1 MRTRQEKNKKIQD
14 EITKEKH
21 QKRMKKIVK
30 VISIILIIS
39 ITILSYGM
47 FIGARYTFVNEHK
60 ITDKKIPNS
69 FHGLKIVQISDLL
82 YPSLKSNDLDKLTKK
97 INELKPDIL
106 VFTGNI
112 KRNNYELTK
121 KDITTL
127 NKFFNSLNSNIKKYA
142 IYGNNDNDNLKL
154 IFENTNFL
162 ILDNQEDII
171 YNGENESIKII
182 GFNAKKLDF
191 SNITESNDYTICL
204 LSNPDKITKVNN
216 TCQVVFSGETL
227 GGEIKLPF
235 TKGLDN
241 HTYYKNYYLINQTK
255 LYINNGL
262 GNNYN
267 LRLFNHPSINF
278 YRLTNY

>member
-39 ITILSYGM
+39 LTILSYGM
-47 FIGARYTFVNEHK
+47 FIGSKYTFVNEHK

-82 YPSLKSNDLDKLTKK
+82 YPSLKSNDLDKLIKK

-204 LSNPDKITKVNN
+204 LSNPDKITKVSN

>member
-154 IFENTNFL
+154 IFENANFL

-182 GFNAKKLDF
+182 GFKANKLDF
-191 SNITESNDYTICL
+191 SNVTESNDYTICL
-204 LSNPDKITKVNN
+204 LSNPDKITKVSNI
-216 TCQVVFSGETL
+216 CQVVFSGETL

>member
-39 ITILSYGM
+39 LTILSYGM
-47 FIGARYTFVNEHK
+47 FIGSRYTLVNEHK

-204 LSNPDKITKVNN
+204 LSNPDKITKVSN

>member
-47 FIGARYTFVNEHK
+47 FIGSRYTFVNEHK

-142 IYGNNDNDNLKL
+142 IYGNNDHDNLKL

-182 GFNAKKLDF
+182 GFKAKKIDF

>member
-1 MRTRQEKNKKIQD
+1 MRTRQEKNKKIQE

-39 ITILSYGM
+39 LTILSYGM
-47 FIGARYTFVNEHK
+47 FIGSRYIFVNEHK

-127 NKFFNSLNSNIKKYA
+127 NNFFNSLNSNIKKYA

-171 YNGENESIKII
+171 YNGENESIKIM

-191 SNITESNDYTICL
+191 SNITKSNDYTICL
-204 LSNPDKITKVNN
+204 LSNPDKITKVSN

>member
-39 ITILSYGM
+39 LTILSYGM

-204 LSNPDKITKVNN
+204 LSNPDKITKVSN

>member
-21 QKRMKKIVK
+21 QERMKKIVK

-39 ITILSYGM
+39 LTILSYGM
-47 FIGARYTFVNEHK
+47 FIGARYTFVNEYK
-60 ITDKKIPNS
+60 IADKKIPNS

-112 KRNNYELTK
+112 KRNHYELTK

-127 NKFFNSLNSNIKKYA
+127 NKFFNFLNSNIKKYA
-142 IYGNNDNDNLKL
+142 IYGNNDDDNLKL

-182 GFNAKKLDF
+182 GFNARKLDF

>member
-39 ITILSYGM
+39 LTILSYGM
-47 FIGARYTFVNEHK
+47 FIGSRYTFVNEHK

-106 VFTGNI
+106 IFTGNI

-127 NKFFNSLNSNIKKYA
+127 NNFFNSLNSNIKKYA

-204 LSNPDKITKVNN
+204 LSNPDKITKVSN

>member
-1 MRTRQEKNKKIQD
+1 MKTRQEKNKKIQD

-21 QKRMKKIVK
+21 QERMKKIVK

-39 ITILSYGM
+39 LTILSYGM
-47 FIGARYTFVNEHK
+47 FIGSKYTFINEHK

-112 KRNNYELTK
+112 KRNHYELTK

-127 NKFFNSLNSNIKKYA
+127 NKFFNFLNSNIKKYA
-142 IYGNNDNDNLKL
+142 IYGNNDDDNLKL

-182 GFNAKKLDF
+182 GFKAKKLDF

>member
-1 MRTRQEKNKKIQD
+1 MRTRQEKNKKIQE

-39 ITILSYGM
+39 LTILSYGM
-47 FIGARYTFVNEHK
+47 FIGSRYTFVNEYK

-82 YPSLKSNDLDKLTKK
+82 YPSLKSNDLDKLIKK

-204 LSNPDKITKVNN
+204 LSNPDKITKVSN

>member
-182 GFNAKKLDF
+182 GFKAKKIDF

>member
-1 MRTRQEKNKKIQD
+1 MKTRQEKNKKIQD

-21 QKRMKKIVK
+21 QERMKKIVK

-39 ITILSYGM
+39 LTILSYGM
-47 FIGARYTFVNEHK
+47 FIGSRYTFVNEHK

-142 IYGNNDNDNLKL
+142 IYGNNDDDNLKL

-182 GFNAKKLDF
+182 GFKAKKIDF

>member
-39 ITILSYGM
+39 LTILSYGM
-47 FIGARYTFVNEHK
+47 FIGSRYTFVNEHK

-182 GFNAKKLDF
+182 GFKAKKLDF

-204 LSNPDKITKVNN
+204 LSNPDKITKVSN

>member
-47 FIGARYTFVNEHK
+47 FIGSRYTFVNEHK

>member
-1 MRTRQEKNKKIQD
+1 
-14 EITKEKH
+14 
-21 QKRMKKIVK
+21 MKKIVK

-191 SNITESNDYTICL
+191 SNIKESNDYTICL
-204 LSNPDKITKVNN
+204 LSNPDKIAKVNN

>member
-39 ITILSYGM
+39 LTILSYGM
-47 FIGARYTFVNEHK
+47 FIGAKYTFVNEHK

-97 INELKPDIL
+97 INELKSDIL

-241 HTYYKNYYLINQTK
+241 HTYYKKYYLINQTK

>member
-1 MRTRQEKNKKIQD
+1 MRTRQEKNKKIQE

-39 ITILSYGM
+39 LTILSYGM
-47 FIGARYTFVNEHK
+47 FIGSRYTFVNEHK

-82 YPSLKSNDLDKLTKK
+82 YPSLKSNDLDKLIKK

>member
-39 ITILSYGM
+39 LTILSYGM
-47 FIGARYTFVNEHK
+47 FIGAKYTFVNEHK

-127 NKFFNSLNSNIKKYA
+127 NNFFNSLNSNIKKYA

-182 GFNAKKLDF
+182 GFKARKIDF

-204 LSNPDKITKVNN
+204 LSNPDKITKVSN

>member
-39 ITILSYGM
+39 LTILSYGM
-47 FIGARYTFVNEHK
+47 FIGSRYTFVNEHK

-112 KRNNYELTK
+112 KRNHYELTK

-127 NKFFNSLNSNIKKYA
+127 NKFFNFLNSNIKKYA

-182 GFNAKKLDF
+182 GFKANKLDF

>member
-21 QKRMKKIVK
+21 QERMKKIVK

-39 ITILSYGM
+39 LTILSYGM

-112 KRNNYELTK
+112 KRNHYELTK

-142 IYGNNDNDNLKL
+142 IYGNNDDDNLKL

-182 GFNAKKLDF
+182 GFNARKLDF

>member
-1 MRTRQEKNKKIQD
+1 MRTRQEKNKKIQE

-39 ITILSYGM
+39 LTILSYGM
-47 FIGARYTFVNEHK
+47 FIGSKYTFVNEHK

-82 YPSLKSNDLDKLTKK
+82 YPSLKSNDLDKLIKK

-127 NKFFNSLNSNIKKYA
+127 NNFFNSLNSNIKKYA

-204 LSNPDKITKVNN
+204 LSNPDKITKVSN

>member
-1 MRTRQEKNKKIQD
+1 MRTRQEKNKKIQE

-39 ITILSYGM
+39 LTILSYGM
-47 FIGARYTFVNEHK
+47 FIGSRYTFVNEHK

-82 YPSLKSNDLDKLTKK
+82 YPSLKSNDLDKLIKK

-182 GFNAKKLDF
+182 GFKAKKIDF

-204 LSNPDKITKVNN
+204 LSNPDKITTVSN

>member
-21 QKRMKKIVK
+21 QKRMKKVVK
-30 VISIILIIS
+30 IISIILIIS
-39 ITILSYGM
+39 LTILSYGM
-47 FIGARYTFVNEHK
+47 FIGSRYTFVNEHK

-182 GFNAKKLDF
+182 GFKAKKIDF

-204 LSNPDKITKVNN
+204 LSNPDKITKVSN

>member
-39 ITILSYGM
+39 LTILSYGM
-47 FIGARYTFVNEHK
+47 FIGSRYTFVNEHK

>member
-39 ITILSYGM
+39 LTILSYGM
-47 FIGARYTFVNEHK
+47 FIGSRYTFVNEYK

-154 IFENTNFL
+154 ILENTNFL

>member
-1 MRTRQEKNKKIQD
+1 MRTRQEKNKKIQE

-39 ITILSYGM
+39 LTILSYGM
-47 FIGARYTFVNEHK
+47 FIGSKYTFINEHK

-82 YPSLKSNDLDKLTKK
+82 YPSLKINDLDKLTKK

-154 IFENTNFL
+154 IVENTNFL

>member
-1 MRTRQEKNKKIQD
+1 MVEKYRDYIENISKKTGFIQS
-14 EITKEKH
+14 TLEKVE
-21 QKRMKKIVK
+21 RLLN
-30 VISIILIIS
+30 ILEWINNHER
-39 ITILSYGM
+39 LSKLL
-47 FIGARYTFVNEHK
+47 A
-60 ITDKKIPNS
+60 
-69 FHGLKIVQISDLL
+69 LKGGTAINTAVFNFPRLSVDI
-82 YPSLKSNDLDKLTKK
+82 DLDLTENLSKEEMIK
-97 INELKPDIL
+97 ERETIHNLL
-106 VFTGNI
+106 V
-112 KRNNYELTK
+112 
-121 KDITTL
+121 
-127 NKFFNSLNSNIKKYA
+127 NSLNSNIKKYA

-154 IFENTNFL
+154 ILENTNFL

>member
-39 ITILSYGM
+39 LTILSYGM

-112 KRNNYELTK
+112 KRNHYELTK

-127 NKFFNSLNSNIKKYA
+127 NKFFNFLNSNIKKYA
-142 IYGNNDNDNLKL
+142 IYGNNDDDNLKL

>member
-14 EITKEKH
+14 AITKEKH

-39 ITILSYGM
+39 LTILSYGM
-47 FIGARYTFVNEHK
+47 FIGSRYTFVNEHK

-127 NKFFNSLNSNIKKYA
+127 NNFFNSLNSNIKKYA

-182 GFNAKKLDF
+182 GFNANKLDF

>member
-39 ITILSYGM
+39 LTILSYGM
-47 FIGARYTFVNEHK
+47 FIGSRYTFVNEHK

-97 INELKPDIL
+97 INELKSDIL

>member
-39 ITILSYGM
+39 LTILSYGM
-47 FIGARYTFVNEHK
+47 FIGSRYTFVNEHK

-127 NKFFNSLNSNIKKYA
+127 NNFFNSLNSNIKKYA

-191 SNITESNDYTICL
+191 SNIKESNDYTICL
-204 LSNPDKITKVNN
+204 LSNPDKIAKVNN

>member
-39 ITILSYGM
+39 LTILSYGM
-47 FIGARYTFVNEHK
+47 FIGSRYTFVNEHK

-82 YPSLKSNDLDKLTKK
+82 YPSLKSNDLDKLIKK

-278 YRLTNY
+278 YSLTNY

>member
-1 MRTRQEKNKKIQD
+1 MRTRQEKNKKIQE

-30 VISIILIIS
+30 AISIILIIS
-39 ITILSYGM
+39 LTILSYGM
-47 FIGARYTFVNEHK
+47 FIGSRYTFVNEHK

-82 YPSLKSNDLDKLTKK
+82 YPSLKSNDLDKLIKK

-182 GFNAKKLDF
+182 GFKAKKIDF

-204 LSNPDKITKVNN
+204 LSNPDKITTVSN

>member
-39 ITILSYGM
+39 LTILSYGM
-47 FIGARYTFVNEHK
+47 FIGSRYTFVNEHK

-182 GFNAKKLDF
+182 GFKAKKIDF

>member
-1 MRTRQEKNKKIQD
+1 MRTRQEKNKKIQE

-39 ITILSYGM
+39 LTILSYGM
-47 FIGARYTFVNEHK
+47 FIGSRYTFVNEHK

-127 NKFFNSLNSNIKKYA
+127 NNFFNSLNSNIKKYA

-204 LSNPDKITKVNN
+204 LSNPDKITKVSN

>member
-39 ITILSYGM
+39 LTILSYGM
-47 FIGARYTFVNEHK
+47 FIGSRYTFVNEHK

-182 GFNAKKLDF
+182 GFNARKLDF

>member
-39 ITILSYGM
+39 LTILSYGM
-47 FIGARYTFVNEHK
+47 FIGSRYTFVNEHK

-82 YPSLKSNDLDKLTKK
+82 YPSLKSNDLDKLIQK

-112 KRNNYELTK
+112 KRNDYELTK

-154 IFENTNFL
+154 ILENTNFL

-191 SNITESNDYTICL
+191 SNIKESNDYTICL

>member
-39 ITILSYGM
+39 LTILSYGM
-47 FIGARYTFVNEHK
+47 FIGSKYTFVNEHK

-97 INELKPDIL
+97 INELKSDIL

-182 GFNAKKLDF
+182 GFKANKLDF

-204 LSNPDKITKVNN
+204 LSNPDKIVKVSN